1 MRLAICLTTFLFVL
15 SQLKAADETN
25 VRRDLDRAYTSWRE
39 AIISR
44 DISAW
49 QQTTASYR
57 QLQTRNLIVSQK
69 QPFPEAMF
77 ELPIKPPETTT
88 LRFLKSEVK
97 GDTAH
102 LIYFGK
108 VDVGL
113 VDAAEIP
120 ECLLILKFVREA
132 GIWKFDTTRMVN
144 LADAPEVLASLQ
156 SGGNTSFLSEPV
168 FNPSGIVPATAKP
181 CPQPDRIGVLRIV
194 SFGYETQ
201 ASVNGFD
208 VASVQN
214 NAEEHII
221 IGGLKNGD
229 NPLTLNFKALPI
241 PEGEERVLE
250 IDALVLTG
258 SEKKPTYHVFSWK
271 PEKHP
276 VAEEAKLM
284 ILVSRLTMRD

>member
-1 MRLAICLTTFLFVL
+1 MRFAICSTIFLLVFL
-15 SQLKAADETN
+15 QLQSADETN
-25 VRRDLDRAYTSWRE
+25 VRRELDRAYSSWRE
-39 AIISR
+39 ALISH

-49 QQTTASYR
+49 QQTTAAYR
-57 QLQTRNLIVSQK
+57 QLQTRNLIISQK

-77 ELPIKPPETTT
+77 ALPIKPPATTT
-88 LRFLKSEVK
+88 LRFLKSEVN

-102 LIYFGK
+102 LVYFGK

-113 VDAAEIP
+113 VDAAEVP
-120 ECLLILKFVREA
+120 ECILILKFIREA
-132 GIWKFDTTRMVN
+132 NGWKFDTTRMVS
-144 LADAPEVLASLQ
+144 LANAPDALAALQ
-156 SGGNTSFLSEPV
+156 TNGSTPFLNEPV
-168 FNPSGIVPATAKP
+168 FNPSGIVPSTAKP
-181 CPQPDRIGVLRIV
+181 CPQPDRVGVLRVV

-201 ASVNGFD
+201 ASVNGFE
-208 VASVQN
+208 VAAVQN

-221 IGGLKNGD
+221 IGGLKNGE
-229 NPLTLNFKALPI
+229 NPLTLKIKPLPI

-276 VAEEAKLM
+276 AAEDAKLM

>member
-1 MRLAICLTTFLFVL
+1 MRFAACLTALLISVIPL
-15 SQLKAADETN
+15 RSAEESN
-25 VRRDLDRAYTSWRE
+25 VRRELDHAYTSWRE

-57 QLQTRNLIVSQK
+57 QLLTRNLIVSQK

-77 ELPIKPPETTT
+77 ALPIKPPETTT

-120 ECLLILKFVREA
+120 ECILILKFVKESA
-132 GIWKFDTTRMVN
+132 GWKFDTTRMVN
-144 LADAPEVLASLQ
+144 LANAPEVKSTLQ
-156 SGGNTSFLSEPV
+156 TGGSAPFLSEPV

-181 CPQPDRIGVLRIV
+181 CPQPDRIGVLRVV
-194 SFGYETQ
+194 SFGYEAR
-201 ASVNGFD
+201 ASVNGFE

-221 IGGLKNGD
+221 IGGLNNGE
-229 NPLTLNFKALPI
+229 NPLTLNVKSLPI

-276 VAEEAKLM
+276 AAEETRLV
-284 ILVSRLTMRD
+284 IHVSRLTMRD

>member
-1 MRLAICLTTFLFVL
+1 MRFAACLTLFLFVSTQL
-15 SQLKAADETN
+15 SAADETN
-25 VRRDLDRAYTSWRE
+25 LRRELDRAYSSWRD

-44 DISAW
+44 DLPAW

-77 ELPIKPPETTT
+77 ALPIKPPETTT
-88 LRFLKSEVK
+88 LRFLKSEVL
-97 GDTAH
+97 GETAH
-102 LIYFGK
+102 LVYFGK

-113 VDAAEIP
+113 VDAAEVP
-120 ECLLILKFVREA
+120 ECILILKFIKEA
-132 GIWKFDTTRMVN
+132 NGWKFDTTRMVN
-144 LADAPEVLASLQ
+144 LVDAPEALAALQ
-156 SGGNTSFLSEPV
+156 TRASTPFLSEPV
-168 FNPSGIVPATAKP
+168 FNPSGVVPATAKP
-181 CPQPDRIGVLRIV
+181 CPQPDRVGVLRVV

-201 ASVNGFD
+201 ASVNGFE

-221 IGGLKNGD
+221 IGGLNNGE
-229 NPLTLNFKALPI
+229 NPLTLNIKPLPI
-241 PEGEERVLE
+241 PDGEERVLE

-271 PEKHP
+271 PDKHP
-276 VAEEAKLM
+276 APAEAKLM
-284 ILVSRLTMRD
+284 ILV

>member
-1 MRLAICLTTFLFVL
+1 MRLAICLTLFLF
-15 SQLKAADETN
+15 SQLKAADEPN
-25 VRRDLDRAYTSWRE
+25 VRRELDRAYASWRE

-57 QLQTRNLIVSQK
+57 QLQTRNLIISQK

-77 ELPIKPPETTT
+77 AIPIKPPETTT
-88 LRFLKSEVK
+88 LRLLESEVN

-102 LIYFGK
+102 LVYFGK

-120 ECLLILKFVREA
+120 ECILVLKFVREA
-132 GIWKFDTTRMVN
+132 NTWKFDTTRMMN
-144 LADAPEVLASLQ
+144 LANAPEVLASLK
-156 SGGNTSFLSEPV
+156 SGGGASFLSEPT
-168 FNPSGIVPATAKP
+168 FTPSGIVPPTAKP

-201 ASVNGFD
+201 ASVNGFEI
-208 VASVQN
+208 ASVQD
-214 NAEEHII
+214 NAEEHIV
-221 IGGLKNGD
+221 IGGLKNGE
-229 NPLTLNFKALPI
+229 NPLTLNITPLPI

-271 PEKHP
+271 PDKHP
-276 VAEEAKLM
+276 APENAKLV
-284 ILVSRLTMRD
+284 IHVSRITMRD